1 MCTNLDVC
9 DCHKRICKIR
19 TENAVLLWSVKRGIV
34 VLPNGVCGAR
44 MGGKQGARMCV
55 FEMHHFTVGT
65 EEIGVNPAAVLHA
78 LSLAILC
85 IFMVE
90 VSVWVYVCAHV
101 CEYAFSLLFQ
111 IIMKIIAFGM
121 PFFTHKFEVFDATV
135 VLLSWILDVA
145 SQ

>member
-90 VSVWVYVCAHV
+90 VSVCRCMCVHMCVNMLSHC
-101 CEYAFSLLFQ
+101 
-111 IIMKIIAFGM
+111 
-121 PFFTHKFEVFDATV
+121 FFR
-135 VLLSWILDVA
+135 
-145 SQ
+145 